1 MSTPLVN
8 RADWRH
14 SAAWRCADRELFVLV
29 GTRGPALVQIAA
41 ARAVCRRCPVESDR
55 VRWALAHG
63 LRYGGCGLPAVAV
76 RSIDSA
82 SILARS
88 TTRSSALHCWRG
100 SVGIPL

>member
-14 SAAWRCADRELFVLV
+14 SAAWRCADRELFVPV

-63 LRYGGCGLPAVAV
+63 L
-76 RSIDSA
+76 
-82 SILARS
+82 
-88 TTRSSALHCWRG
+88 
-100 SVGIPL
+100 